1 MTGSFGE
8 GMKTGS
14 IRRVVIVAMLLF
26 CSGWLQASDTSD
38 ELIAEFQREAAEVF
52 SVEQGAAL
60 WERDFGG
67 RSCTTCHTDSLY
79 GRGRHEKTGKIIEPM
94 APSVNPERLSDKRKV
109 KKWLLRN
116 CKWTL
121 GRECTAK
128 EKGEVL
134 LWLSQQ

>member
-1 MTGSFGE
+1 
-8 GMKTGS
+8 MKTGFV
-14 IRRVVIVAMLLF
+14 RLVMTVIVSVIFPILA
-26 CSGWLQASDTSD
+26 QASDVSD
-38 ELIAEFQREAAEVF
+38 ELIAEFQLEAAEVL
-52 SVEQGAAL
+52 SAEQGAAL
-60 WERDFGG
+60 WERDFDG

-79 GRGRHEKTGKIIEPM
+79 GKGRHQKTGKIIEPM

-121 GRECTAK
+121 GRECTAR